1 MQCAVVW
8 FRCVDLR
15 KQPYEMLLKKKVY
28 FKILQNSQ
36 ANACAWYF
44 SLKSCNSDIYN
55 FYQRE
60 SPFFSSGLCKIF
72 KNTFFIG
79 HLSVTTSKSWG
90 FSPAPAHL
98 HNVRMR
104 FPFHN
109 FVYFNI
115 YNQEEKPIGIVT
127 NLSFFN
133 IFLSIRRNL
142 TLTFLL
148 TYLFYMYLLTNS

>member
-1 MQCAVVW
+1 MIQCAIVW
-8 FRCVDLR
+8 FHCVDHR
-15 KQPYEMLLKKKVY
+15 KQPCEMFLNKKVY

-36 ANACAWYF
+36 ANAKD
-44 SLKSCNSDIYN
+44 SL
-55 FYQRE
+55 
-60 SPFFSSGLCKIF
+60 FFSSGLCKIF

-109 FVYFNI
+109 FVFLNI

-133 IFLSIRRNL
+133 IFLSIRGNL
-142 TLTFLL
+142 SLTFLL